1 MYSARIWLP
10 DGFRIGKNRQV
21 NIVINYHEDVNYYDF
36 LCLYVRLFVVDLS
49 STFRLVNTIFEF
61 QQFFI
66 KRIGSE
72 IRKLKKHLFGFPDST
87 SKDLA
92 E

>member
-10 DGFRIGKNRQV
+10 GGFRIGKNRKV
-21 NIVINYHEDVNYYDF
+21 NIVINYHEDVNYCD
-36 LCLYVRLFVVDLS
+36 LCLYVWLVVVGLS
-49 STFRLVNTIFEF
+49 SKFRLVNTIFEF

-87 SKDLA
+87 SKDLV